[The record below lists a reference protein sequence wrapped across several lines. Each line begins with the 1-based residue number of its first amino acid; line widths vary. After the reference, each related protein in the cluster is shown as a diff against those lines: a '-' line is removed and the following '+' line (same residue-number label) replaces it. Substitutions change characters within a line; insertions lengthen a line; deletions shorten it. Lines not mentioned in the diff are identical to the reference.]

1 MSTLFDLSAKIALI
15 TGSASGLGKAMAQ
28 GLAQHGARVV
38 LNGRSGERLD
48 AARREF
54 AALDLEVHTACFDI
68 YDQDAVAAG
77 LERIAREV
85 GDIDILVNNVGFR
98 DRRDVDDFAVGDIDT
113 MLSKNLGAPFELARR
128 VAKPMARNGWGRI
141 INLTSVVANIAGA
154 GDATYVA
161 AKGGLESLTRA
172 LAVEYGR
179 HGITVNAISPGFFKT
194 EPNAERAN
202 NKALNEW
209 LAGRTALGRWAEP
222 AELAGIAV
230 FLASD
235 AASYITGQTVQV
247 DGGMSIHL

>member
-113 MLSKNLGAPFELARR
+113 MLSKNLGAPFERCPETGPIFAEDQRDDVDGRQGVQLARLGVR
-128 VAKPMARNGWGRI
+128 
-141 INLTSVVANIAGA
+141 L
-154 GDATYVA
+154 
-161 AKGGLESLTRA
+161 
-172 LAVEYGR
+172 
-179 HGITVNAISPGFFKT
+179 
-194 EPNAERAN
+194 
-202 NKALNEW
+202 
-209 LAGRTALGRWAEP
+209 LGREP
-222 AELAGIAV
+222 RPARRRTSRRLAPRGRSSRRRV
-230 FLASD
+230 LN
-235 AASYITGQTVQV
+235 
-247 DGGMSIHL
+247 